1 MINNSALKNEVIIKS
16 MEANMHLH
24 MTYFTHY
31 VSTLDLISGP
41 DVTLVHSSI
50 EDDTFNYVLAA
61 RYSSSNALQRVKETL
76 KFYEHPKVPFS
87 WWVGPN
93 DTPKELVDI
102 LTQQGLSFK
111 EENIGMYLDLSEF
124 KAPEKI
130 SELSFQ
136 QVFNQEQLRSFAHV
150 IESIGASHEAYEKIY
165 SQLPASLFKKETP
178 LEMYIGYFNNI
189 AVVTGV
195 LVLHANVAGLY
206 YVATDPSWRKKG
218 YGTAMM
224 IHLINRAQSKNYN
237 LVTLQASRDGKNLYE
252 KLGFKEI
259 CVFKEYTLK
268 TDKSFS

>member
-1 MINNSALKNEVIIKS
+1 MIQEHNAIKNEETIKA

-24 MTYFTHY
+24 MTYFSYY
-31 VSTLDLISGP
+31 VSALNLISEP
-41 DVTLVHSSI
+41 DVSLVRSTI
-50 EDDTFNYVLAA
+50 QDDTFNYVLAA
-61 RYSSSNALQRVKETL
+61 RYRSSNVWQRVKETIKL
-76 KFYEHPKVPFS
+76 YEDLKVPFS

-93 DTPKELVDI
+93 DTPKELVDV
-102 LTQQGLSFK
+102 LNQEGLSLK

-124 KAPEKI
+124 KSPEKI
-130 SELSFQ
+130 SELDFQ
-136 QVFNQEQLRSFAHV
+136 QVLSQKQLRSFAHV

-218 YGTAMM
+218 YGTAIM
-224 IHLINRAQSKNYN
+224 IHLINRAQSKDYN
-237 LVTLQASRDGKNLYE
+237 LITLQASEDGKSLYE
-252 KLGFKEI
+252 KLGFKKI
-259 CVFKEYTLK
+259 CVFKEYALK
-268 TDKSFS
+268 K